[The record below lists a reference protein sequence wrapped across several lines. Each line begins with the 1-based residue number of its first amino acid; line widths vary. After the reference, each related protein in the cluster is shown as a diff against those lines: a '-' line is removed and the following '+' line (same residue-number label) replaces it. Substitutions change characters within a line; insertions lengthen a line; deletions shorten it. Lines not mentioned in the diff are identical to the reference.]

1 MAVEVPSV
9 PALFSRLQRA
19 IRDEDDEQ
27 ALDLTKKILEISRD
41 DPDAVHCQLVSL
53 IHLSRFESALQLI
66 RSTNKK
72 RSGVEGKVYQLEEA
86 YCLYRQEKYT
96 DALSTLSCL
105 PPDYVGGREL
115 RAQVQYKH
123 EQYLM
128 AMQTYKELLTQGVE
142 KDVEERV
149 ANYYAAVSQCGR
161 ADADKADL
169 DMTQVSC
176 QETMEQRFNLACC
189 RLESGRG
196 TEAMELLERAESL
209 YRESLEEEGLTEEE
223 IAEEMAVI
231 QVQKG
236 YCFHVSLAC
245 HMHATC
251 IPHVNSCSGART
263 SQECHVLL

>member
-1 MAVEVPSV
+1 MAAGKEVTV

-41 DPDAVHCQLVSL
+41 DPDAIHCQLVSL
-53 IHLSRFESALQLI
+53 VHLGRFESALQLI
-66 RSTNKK
+66 RSINKK
-72 RSGVEGKVYQLEEA
+72 KGGEEGKVYQLEEA

-96 DALSTLSCL
+96 DALTVLSSF
-105 PPDYVGGREL
+105 PPDHVGGREL
-115 RAQVQYKH
+115 QAQVQYKQ
-123 EQYLM
+123 EQYVLT
-128 AMQTYKELLTQGVE
+128 MQTYKELLTQGVE

-161 ADADKADL
+161 SDADGADL

-196 TEAMELLERAESL
+196 SEAMELLERAESL

-223 IAEEMAVI
+223 IMEEMAVI

-236 YCFHVSLAC
+236 YCFHVSSMPG
-245 HMHATC
+245 MHVVC
-251 IPHVNSCSGART
+251 M
-263 SQECHVLL
+263 